1 MVTCAQGFRVLAGFR
16 DEPLRHL
23 HLHTEAGHHLGTALH
38 CMSHTT
44 VHSNAYH
51 TCYYLTNMLARL
63 MPHNVKSE
71 GYQGGNM
78 FTTSAV
84 MEQD

>member
-1 MVTCAQGFRVLAGFR
+1 
-16 DEPLRHL
+16 
-23 HLHTEAGHHLGTALH
+23 
-38 CMSHTT
+38 

-63 MPHNVKSE
+63 MPHNVKRE